1 MGNSEPFDTA
11 VNDIAD
17 PSGRENKEEDME
29 RWGFSKWN

>member
-17 PSGRENKEEDME
+17 ASGRKKTWILEVEL
-29 RWGFSKWN
+29 RY